1 MKYAH
6 ELGGFFMRRRL
17 IAALAIGAT
26 VAVLA
31 EHPGLAQQ
39 DLAQQDL
46 AQQDLAQQGQLPLPP
61 GGFKPP
67 PPPPI
72 KPYQTVP
79 VTPPPTLNDPSFT
92 AFRNQLAEVAAHK
105 DRAALGRLVVTQNFW
120 VQDKNL
126 ADPRKSGIENL
137 AKAIDLGAADDSG
150 WQILA
155 GFATEASAA
164 ESPQQPGVLCSPADP
179 NLDTNALEALTKA
192 TQTDPGEWGYPNK
205 NGVEVHAAAQ
215 PNSPVIEKLGMNLV
229 RVLPDTAPPANPNDP
244 FFLHVAAPSG
254 KAGYVDAQ
262 TVSPLGGDQICYTKQ
277 SGVWKITGYLGGA
290 AQ

>member
-1 MKYAH
+1 
-6 ELGGFFMRRRL
+6 MRRRL
-17 IAALAIGAT
+17 IATLAIAAA

-31 EHPGLAQQ
+31 EHPG
-39 DLAQQDL
+39 
-46 AQQDLAQQGQLPLPP
+46 LAQQGQLPLPP

-79 VTPPPTLNDPSFT
+79 VTPPPTLNDPSFI

-105 DRAALGRLVVTQNFW
+105 DRAALGRMVVTQNFFW

-126 ADPRKSGIENL
+126 ADPHKSGIENL

-179 NLDTNALEALTKA
+179 NLDTTALEALTKA

-205 NGVEVHAAAQ
+205 NGVEVRAAAQ

-229 RVLPDTAPPANPNDP
+229 RVLPDTAPPTNPNDP

-277 SGVWKITGYLGGA
+277 SGAWKITGYLGGA
-290 AQ
+290 AQQ

>member
-6 ELGGFFMRRRL
+6 ERGGFFMRRRL
-17 IAALAIGAT
+17 ITALAIAAA

-39 DLAQQDL
+39 
-46 AQQDLAQQGQLPLPP
+46 GQLPLPP
-61 GGFKPP
+61 GAFKPP
-67 PPPPI
+67 PLPPI

-92 AFRNQLAEVAAHK
+92 AFRNQLAEAAAHK
-105 DRAALGRLVVTQNFW
+105 DRAALGRMVVTQNFFW

-126 ADPRKSGIENL
+126 ADPHKSGIENL

-205 NGVEVHAAAQ
+205 NGVEVRAAAQ
-215 PNSPVIEKLGMNLV
+215 PNSPVIEKLGMTLV
-229 RVLPDTAPPANPNDP
+229 RVLPDTMPPTNPNDP

-262 TVSPLGGDQICYTKQ
+262 SVSPLGGDQICYTKQ
-277 SGVWKITGYLGGA
+277 SGAWKIAGYLGGA
-290 AQ
+290 TQQ

>member
-1 MKYAH
+1 
-6 ELGGFFMRRRL
+6 MRRRL
-17 IAALAIGAT
+17 IAALAIAAA

-31 EHPGLAQQ
+31 EHPG
-39 DLAQQDL
+39 
-46 AQQDLAQQGQLPLPP
+46 LAQQGQLPLPP

-72 KPYQTVP
+72 KPYQTVS

-92 AFRNQLAEVAAHK
+92 AFRNQLAEIAAHK
-105 DRAALGRLVVTQNFW
+105 DRAALGKMVVAQNFFW
-120 VQDKNL
+120 VQDKDL
-126 ADPRKSGIENL
+126 ADPHKSGIDNL
-137 AKAIDLGAADDSG
+137 AKAIDLNAKDDSG

-164 ESPQQPGVLCSPADP
+164 ESPQQPAVFCSPADP

-192 TQTDPGEWGYPNK
+192 TQTEPGEWGYPNK

-215 PNSPVIEKLGMNLV
+215 PNSPVIEKLDMNLV
-229 RVLPDTAPPANPNDP
+229 RVLPDTTPPTNPNDP

-262 TVSPLGGDQICYTKQ
+262 SVSPLGGDQICYTKQ
-277 SGVWKITGYLGGA
+277 SGAWKIAGYLGGA
-290 AQ
+290 AQQ